1 MPGFPPPCVE
11 VGACPFNDWV
21 TLAAVLAY
29 TLAAETAILALSLL
43 YARLRQRGRL
53 RRSTLALAAVGMCAL
68 LAIPLLAWLTRL
80 NPHYLLGDIRMT
92 PAVRELACTVLE
104 SDQARMLA
112 PMGSVAT
119 VFIVGTVVTALSLF
133 TSGFR
138 RLQLNPQEPS

>member
-21 TLAAVLAY
+21 TLAAVLTY

-92 PAVRELACTVLE
+92 PAVRELARTVLE
-104 SDQARMLA
+104 SDQARMLTPVESA
-112 PMGSVAT
+112 AILFVLGTSATAVALIRSA
-119 VFIVGTVVTALSLF
+119 FVT
-133 TSGFR
+133 TR
-138 RLQLNPQEPS
+138 NV